1 MIFFSEEK
9 IRKLAFSILSS
20 CLSGPNMDKL
30 YRESSIEPKYRD
42 SAILDDYNAFYHDS
56 FMENLVSFSSLIRA
70 SDDHRPYLNNFSKKL
85 NSSIEIIT
93 TISSSRNIGDHQERY
108 DVVFD
113 LFGNFNN
120 GVKLEKSDLNNPL
133 SAEELKLFERYGITS
148 WEKIFTNHRFLSG
161 RTHLRLQKVDKELH
175 PLFEARR
182 IGLMTPTEFKQGQSR
197 VHLGSPQEDYSS
209 PSVSI

>member
-42 SAILDDYNAFYHDS
+42 SDILDDYNAFYDDT

-70 SDDHRPYLNNFSKKL
+70 SDDHRPYLNNFSKRL

-93 TISSSRNIGDHQERY
+93 TISSSRNIGGRNIREACNKIIHASEFKY
-108 DVVFD
+108 TDVHT
-113 LFGNFNN
+113 
-120 GVKLEKSDLNNPL
+120 SSNPL
-133 SAEELKLFERYGITS
+133 YGNLENCSAYDSL
-148 WEKIFTNHRFLSG
+148 
-161 RTHLRLQKVDKELH
+161 
-175 PLFEARR
+175 
-182 IGLMTPTEFKQGQSR
+182 
-197 VHLGSPQEDYSS
+197 SPQL
-209 PSVSI
+209 SVVGEHNKEKWEFTIHIVPFIVYAVEACKSG